1 MKIEPVTLDPR
12 RAGQVTRYHTWPR
25 LREQSVGEHSWQVQR
40 ILLAVWPDAP
50 RHLILHCMTHDVGES
65 VSGDPPYP
73 IKALNVDLKKA
84 CDRIEREAHWMMA
97 VDWWLPSSVQ
107 LSDFEAYV
115 FKLCE
120 FIEMWE
126 WGLFEMDLGNQ
137 HAQLVVE
144 RCVDGMMAREKAL
157 REEFEQNHV
166 LAGILSRVA
175 KYVEKRR
182 AA

>member
-84 CDRIEREAHWMMA
+84 CDRIEREAHLMMT
-97 VDWWLPSSVQ
+97 VDWYLPSATL
-107 LSDFEAYV
+107 LSDFESHV
-115 FKLCE
+115 FKICE
-120 FIEMWE
+120 FVEMWE
-126 WGLFEMDLGNQ
+126 WGLFEQSLGNQ
-137 HAQLVVE
+137 NAELVVMRCLEGVNTRIETLVSEYE
-144 RCVDGMMAREKAL
+144 RMPTLD
-157 REEFEQNHV
+157 F
-166 LAGILSRVA
+166 ILSRVN
-175 KYVEKRR
+175 KYMEKRR